1 MSQLWNLLLYHPL
14 LNALVGLAHFTGD
27 LGWSIILLTVV
38 LRLAMTPLVL
48 PSLRLSKKMADLAP
62 ELAKL
67 KEVHKD
73 DKQALL
79 KAQTELYKSHGANP
93 ASGCLPQIIQL
104 LVLIALFNAFNSVL
118 RGNGDLVN
126 RLNPLLYSFNTLPSN
141 FNLSTKFFYLDLS
154 KPDTQAVPG
163 FPFPLPGIFL
173 LITGLVQLLQSK
185 MMAPVVSAEEKL
197 AKKTPGESDDA
208 MVAAQQQMLYMFP
221 IMTVIFGYQFPSGL
235 VLYWLVFSLVSM
247 FQQYYATGWGG
258 LKPWLQKVN
267 LLKSS

>member
-27 LGWSIILLTVV
+27 LGWAIILLTVV

-48 PSLRLSKKMADLAP
+48 PSLRLRKKMADLAP

-104 LVLIALFNAFNSVL
+104 LVLIALFNALNSVL
-118 RGNGDLVN
+118 RPNGASVADH
-126 RLNPLLYSFNTLPSN
+126 LNPVLYSFT
-141 FNLSTKFFYLDLS
+141 
-154 KPDTQAVPG
+154 
-163 FPFPLPGIFL
+163 
-173 LITGLVQLLQSK
+173 
-185 MMAPVVSAEEKL
+185 
-197 AKKTPGESDDA
+197 
-208 MVAAQQQMLYMFP
+208 
-221 IMTVIFGYQFPSGL
+221 
-235 VLYWLVFSLVSM
+235 
-247 FQQYYATGWGG
+247 
-258 LKPWLQKVN
+258 
-267 LLKSS
+267 